1 MREIEAY
8 CTRNPSF
15 TYESAR
21 AALQAKEDRR
31 YGYGTPYLSDTDQ
44 GEDY

>member
-8 CTRNPSF
+8 CTRNPGF

-21 AALQAKEDRR
+21 SALQAREDRA
-31 YGYGTPYLSDTDQ
+31 YGYATPAITDTDQ
-44 GEDY
+44 GED